1 MSAKRI
7 AAVLL
12 AGLLLVSLLSGC
24 ASDGKTGYEA
34 PELLEPKGVTLDTVP
49 VRRDTIWRTTVLE
62 GVVIPGVRELSFAGS
77 GMIKETY
84 VCAGSHVKAG
94 DLLAVMDVSY
104 VESSLASQKSSL
116 EYRESIEAITE
127 REQDIQIALQ
137 EQTLSSL
144 KASGASSSAI
154 RLQELAVSKL
164 YAQRTEARALWEMDH
179 ENMLESIAALEAQV
193 EAARLFAPCD
203 GTVVTC
209 NATDGG
215 YAMENVPVI
224 WLAEDSAL
232 YISVDQ
238 AKAVE
243 LRTASE
249 VYATVAGQ
257 RVEVEFRTETD
268 RTYMVRTTSGGEG
281 TSAFDIT
288 DDNGHPV
295 EAGMS
300 AAVFIISDR
309 TEDALIVPATA
320 LRFDGSSYVYK
331 IVDGVQVRQSVKT
344 GVQNAGEVQILDG
357 LQEGDVVYAG
367 T

>member
-12 AGLLLVSLLSGC
+12 AGMLLLGLLSGC
-24 ASDGKTGYEA
+24 ASDAVTYAA
-34 PELLEPKGVTLDTVP
+34 PALLEPKGVTLDTVP
-49 VRRDTIWRTTVLE
+49 VTKGTIWHTSVLE
-62 GVVIPGVRELSFAGS
+62 GVVLPGVRELSFSGS
-77 GMIKETY
+77 GAIKEVY

-94 DLLAVMDVSY
+94 ELLAVMDVSY
-104 VESSLASQKSSL
+104 YESALASQKDSL
-116 EYRESIEAITE
+116 EYRERIEAITE
-127 REQDIQIALQ
+127 REQDIQITLQ
-137 EQTLSSL
+137 EQTLNSL
-144 KASGASSSAI
+144 KASGASDSAV
-154 RLQELAVSKL
+154 RLQELAVWKL

-179 ENMLESIAALEAQV
+179 ENMLESIEKLEAQI
-193 EAARLFAPCD
+193 EAARLIAPCD
-203 GTVVTC
+203 GTVVSS
-209 NATDGG
+209 NAMDGG
-215 YAMENVPVI
+215 YAMENVPVM
-224 WLAEDSAL
+224 WLAEDSEL

-238 AKAVE
+238 ASAVE

-249 VYATVAGQ
+249 VYATVAGK
-257 RVEVEFRTETD
+257 RVEVEFRTEPN
-268 RTYMVRTTSGGEG
+268 RTYITRTTAGGEP

-288 DDNGHPV
+288 KDNGNPV

-309 TEDALIVPATA
+309 TEDALIIPATA

-344 GVQNAGEVQILDG
+344 GVQNAGEVQVLEG